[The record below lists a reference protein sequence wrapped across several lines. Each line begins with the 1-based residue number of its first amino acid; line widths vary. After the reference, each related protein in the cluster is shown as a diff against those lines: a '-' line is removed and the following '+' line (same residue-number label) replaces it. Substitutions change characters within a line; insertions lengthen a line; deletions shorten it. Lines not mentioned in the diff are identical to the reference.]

1 MEPTGG
7 YYAMALMMFLL
18 NRGYT
23 VLQVENTTVK
33 DYREKIY
40 GSQAKTDVIDARIM
54 ARMGFLHEIIGE
66 EFSIQP
72 VRVENPDEA
81 ALKVMAQ
88 DLVKLEKEI
97 TRRKNQLQQVLAL
110 TFPELKFFFVSS
122 TASPTTRALL
132 ERYPNPRV
140 LSQASPEELTLFLT
154 SLKAHRHAKRANEL
168 LELAQHSAGL
178 PAMVLNQWRQG
189 WILRQ
194 LNVLVEAREELVAQI
209 EQAIALHPY
218 TPIIESLP
226 VKSPIWTAKLIA
238 VIGNIDRFKNY
249 AEFRSYTGWSPRQA
263 QSGSSVHSS
272 SLSRE
277 GARMARNVL
286 GQMCIILLGPT
297 VRATPFREYHKRMV
311 ARGVQPAKAV
321 GHMAG
326 KLSTVLYQMLKTMT
340 PYDENRHRRALGL
353 PTSGVETVV
362 GAVVGTVDV
371 TEEVAEM
378 SAETGEQH
386 DSSWESLPED

>member
-1 MEPTGG
+1 VFNVHKYKDNWKRTKPISFSSDATGFDKLLRYLRTLSENEQDFLILMEPTGG

-110 TFPELKFFFVSS
+110 TFPELKSFFVTS
-122 TASPTTRALL
+122 TASPTARALL

-154 SLKAHRHAKRANEL
+154 SLKAPRHAKRANEL
-168 LELAQHSAGL
+168 LELAQGSAGL

-209 EQAIALHPY
+209 GQAIA
-218 TPIIESLP
+218 
-226 VKSPIWTAKLIA
+226 
-238 VIGNIDRFKNY
+238 
-249 AEFRSYTGWSPRQA
+249 
-263 QSGSSVHSS
+263 
-272 SLSRE
+272 
-277 GARMARNVL
+277 
-286 GQMCIILLGPT
+286 
-297 VRATPFREYHKRMV
+297 
-311 ARGVQPAKAV
+311 
-321 GHMAG
+321 
-326 KLSTVLYQMLKTMT
+326 
-340 PYDENRHRRALGL
+340 
-353 PTSGVETVV
+353 
-362 GAVVGTVDV
+362 
-371 TEEVAEM
+371 
-378 SAETGEQH
+378 
-386 DSSWESLPED
+386 